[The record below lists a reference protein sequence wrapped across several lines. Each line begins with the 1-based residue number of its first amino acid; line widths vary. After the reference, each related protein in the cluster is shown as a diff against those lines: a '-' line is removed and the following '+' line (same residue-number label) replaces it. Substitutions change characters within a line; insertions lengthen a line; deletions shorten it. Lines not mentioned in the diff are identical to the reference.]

1 MSPIKERNIVVCI
14 LLSIVTCG
22 IYGIVWFI
30 SMTDDT
36 RAVSGDE
43 SLSGGMAFLLT
54 LITCGI
60 YGYFWAY
67 KMGKAIAQAKASRGL
82 PADDN
87 SVLYIILQLFGLAI
101 VNYCLIQNDLNN
113 MATPIQVPSQNMGE

>member
-1 MSPIKERNIVVCI
+1 MIPIKERNILVCI
-14 LLSIVTCG
+14 LLSFITCG

-30 SMTDDT
+30 SITDDM
-36 RAVSGDE
+36 AYASGDK
-43 SLSGGMAFLLT
+43 SLSGGKAFLFT

-67 KMGKAIAQAKASRGL
+67 KMGKAGALAKSNRGM

-87 SVLYIILQLFGLAI
+87 AILYLLLQFLGLSI
-101 VNYCLIQNDLNN
+101 VNYCIIQNDLNS
-113 MATPIQVPSQNMGE
+113 MATPVQPTQNIGA

>member
-14 LLSIVTCG
+14 LLSIITCG

-30 SMTDDT
+30 SLTDDM
-36 RAVSGDE
+36 RYVSGDQ

-54 LITCGI
+54 LVTCGI

-67 KMGKAIAQAKASRGL
+67 KMGKATAVAKANRGL
-82 PADDN
+82 PGDDN
-87 SVLYIILQLFGLAI
+87 SILYLILQFLGLGI
-101 VNYCLIQNDLNN
+101 VIYCIAQNDLNG
-113 MATPIQVPSQNMGE
+113 MATPIQQNPNVGA

>member
-1 MSPIKERNIVVCI
+1 MVPIKERNILVCI
-14 LLSIVTCG
+14 LLSFVTCG

-30 SMTDDT
+30 SMTDDMGY
-36 RAVSGDE
+36 ASGDQ
-43 SLSGGMAFLLT
+43 SLSGGKAFLFT

-67 KMGKAIAQAKASRGL
+67 KMGKAGALAKANRGM

-87 SVLYIILQLFGLAI
+87 AVLYLVLQFLGLSI
-101 VNYCLIQNDLNN
+101 VNYCIIQNDLNS
-113 MATPIQVPSQNMGE
+113 MATPIQPNQNMGA